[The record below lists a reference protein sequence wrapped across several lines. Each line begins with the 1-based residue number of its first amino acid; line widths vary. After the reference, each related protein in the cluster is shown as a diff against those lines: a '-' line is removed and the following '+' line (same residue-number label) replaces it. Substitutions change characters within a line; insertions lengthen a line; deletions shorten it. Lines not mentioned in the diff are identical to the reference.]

1 MSTLTFSVL
10 LWLGSIAAG
19 LLGAMT
25 GLGGGIVLIPFLTLV
40 LGVDIR
46 YAIGASLVSIIA
58 VSSGSTAAFL
68 RQGFTNLKV
77 GMLLEL
83 ATAVG
88 AVGGAYLAG
97 LFSPTWLQV
106 IFGLVLLVTV
116 ALTSRARTENGGE
129 PSADRLAQQLGLAS
143 SYPQDG
149 VHVAYDV
156 HGVGLAGF
164 VMLGAGA
171 LSGLLGIGAGAFKVL
186 AMDKIM
192 RLPFKVSTTTSNF
205 MMGVTAAASAGVY
218 LSRGY
223 IHPAIA
229 VPVLLGTLPGAL
241 VGSAVLGK
249 ARTGWLRLVFTIV
262 VAIMA
267 LRMIYEGVTG
277 GG

>member
-1 MSTLTFSVL
+1 MTTLTFSLL
-10 LWLGSIAAG
+10 LWLGSVAAG

-58 VSSGSTAAFL
+58 VSSASTAAYL
-68 RQGFTNLKV
+68 RQGFTNLRV

-83 ATAVG
+83 LTALG
-88 AVGGAYLAG
+88 AVGGALLAT
-97 LFSPTWLQV
+97 LVSASWLQV
-106 IFGLVLLVTV
+106 VFGLVLLASVY
-116 ALTSRARTENGGE
+116 LSYRRRSGGE
-129 PSADRLAQQLGLAS
+129 GSLPEDPLAARLGLAS
-143 SYPQDG
+143 CYQQDG
-149 VHVAYDV
+149 ASIDYRVHRVSL
-156 HGVGLAGF
+156 GGSL
-164 VMLGAGA
+164 MLGAGV

-186 AMDKIM
+186 AMDRVM

-223 IHPAIA
+223 IHPGVA

-241 VGSAVLGK
+241 LGTALLGK
-249 ARTGWLRLVFTIV
+249 ADTGRLRLVFSIV
-262 VAIMA
+262 VIIMA
-267 LRMIYEGVTG
+267 LEMVYKGVTG

>member
-1 MSTLTFSVL
+1 MSTLAFTTL
-10 LWLGSIAAG
+10 LWLGSVAAG

-58 VSSGSTAAFL
+58 VSSGSTAAYL
-68 RQGFTNLKV
+68 RQGFTNLRA

-83 ATAVG
+83 ATALG

-106 IFGLVLLVTV
+106 VFGLVLLATL
-116 ALTSRARTENGGE
+116 ALTNRTHAARRTA
-129 PSADRLAQQLGLAS
+129 PKVDPLARRLGLAS
-143 SYPQDG
+143 TYPQDG
-149 VHVAYDV
+149 QHVAYDV
-156 HGVGLAGF
+156 HRVGLAGS

-186 AMDKIM
+186 AMDQIM
-192 RLPFKVSTTTSNF
+192 KLPFKVSTTTSNF

-241 VGSAVLGK
+241 VGSAVLGR
-249 ARTGWLRLVFTIV
+249 AQIGRLRLIFSIV
-262 VAIMA
+262 VALMA

-277 GG
+277 SG